1 MSSSPF
7 LTFSDEK
14 LDALPLTHVSIIPSF
29 HAPAER
35 IVVGCKRATS
45 KSCSS
50 KGLATSYIPLTL
62 TSSVRFFQSTHSI
75 HHDHSMNDDPWTN
88 IDESGSEIVAETVAF
103 SDYGDNRSANG
114 SSSAYVNS
122 PIGSPSGSVTY
133 DPHADDTEDEEEV
146 SVDSGRRPWVPPADV
161 NHGFDPSSAILA
173 ALQESEFP
181 PQMFDFSALAKSV
194 HGERAEN
201 ADADQMSQEKT
212 GSLWL
217 DSALR
222 QPLAADEL
230 ARGRHVE
237 TDRNSQASQSRQGD
251 PASLW
256 KPSAGSRLGNDGED
270 AENVETDRM
279 SQASRGSRGEPPSLW
294 RPSPSLHR
302 PDEKLPMSNSMARS
316 AQFQSAS
323 PSVASSTPA
332 PQRQVDVSTQ
342 TEANSFMPS
351 VTAKTDR
358 IMDWIPDTQLG
369 RVGYILDSLEDELRC
384 KDLPIASH
392 LASELK
398 RLWYSAPPREPTQP
412 AQPPSNDIPA
422 QVSMTPSVVVEERD
436 SNPPSVVSQQVQRP
450 SSKSPPPPDRT
461 IANSRRDHDTSID
474 DEIDPRPVEPRVRH
488 EGPPSAIGDGPVK
501 DTEKRWFDLAEWDA
515 IVTQLTSKMIKS
527 TFEALQPT
535 VRKYVQQYLNEHQ
548 PAKADPPLV
557 EYLDEAAIR
566 SLQRNTIDETYRQ
579 SKARSSPRDSTV
591 DNAYYEPKG
600 LHHQDS
606 RYEYTEYER
615 GPSPTASAQPSR
627 PALNTDRSLRPDPS
641 YQRRNIEE
649 EYDTNRSQYT
659 SWPKREVHW
668 DSTVPDR
675 ERTFPRDQRDHG
687 GWKPRSS
694 VPGSR
699 NGMRIEFTQ
708 NGARTRDSLWSPKLG
723 HYNRFASET
732 EVPQSRRQRSGRFQG
747 GFNRGRRR

>member
-256 KPSAGSRLGNDGED
+256 KPPAGSRLGNDGED

-412 AQPPSNDIPA
+412 AQPPSDDIPA

-488 EGPPSAIGDGPVK
+488 EGPPSVIGDGPVK
-501 DTEKRWFDLAEWDA
+501 DTEKRWFDPAEWEA
-515 IVTQLTSKMIKS
+515 LVTQLTSKMVKS

-535 VRKYVQQYLNEHQ
+535 VREYVQQYLRDIH
-548 PAKADPPLV
+548 PAKVDPPLV

-566 SLQRNTIDETYRQ
+566 SLQRDPIVDDTHRRSN
-579 SKARSSPRDSTV
+579 ARSPPRGSTV
-591 DNAYYEPKG
+591 NDTYYEPRERYE
-600 LHHQDS
+600 QDS
-606 RYEYTEYER
+606 RHTEYDKE
-615 GPSPTASAQPSR
+615 PSPIARSQHFRQGPPDTR
-627 PALNTDRSLRPDPS
+627 RYDRSEPS
-641 YQRRNIEE
+641 YQRPTTEA
-649 EYDTNRSQYT
+649 EYDANGSRYT
-659 SWPKREVHW
+659 SWPKKEVRW
-668 DSTVPDR
+668 ANTTRDS
-675 ERTFPRDQRDHG
+675 ERTHPPAQRDFDD
-687 GWKPRSS
+687 WMPRSS
-694 VPGSR
+694 VPRPR
-699 NGMRIEFTQ
+699 NGMRIKFTQ
-708 NGARTRDSLWSPKLG
+708 NGSRTRDSRRAPQVG
-723 HYNRFASET
+723 GYDRFELKT
-732 EVPQSRRQRSGRFQG
+732 EVPESRRQRSDRFQG
-747 GFNRGRRR
+747 GFNRGRRW